1 MNEKGS
7 KQVKMVGL
15 DDMGQITALLACT
28 KSGKLLPPQLIYA
41 GKTDTCHPKVT
52 SPEKWDITHTKSH
65 WSNDDRESMI
75 RYVEKVL
82 LPYVESVRDS
92 LLITQH
98 DQMALALA
106 IFDVFKAHRSDKLL
120 ALHKKSCIAVVF
132 VPASCTDKLQPLDQ
146 TINKKYK
153 EELRKEFQMWFAN
166 MVAKKLSNKKDND
179 EICERT
185 ADIPC

>member
-1 MNEKGS
+1 MLER
-7 KQVKMVGL
+7 QMHVI
-15 DDMGQITALLACT
+15 Q
-28 KSGKLLPPQLIYA
+28 KLH
-41 GKTDTCHPKVT
+41 CT
-52 SPEKWDITHTKSH
+52 SPKKWDITHTKSH

-82 LPYVESVRDS
+82 LSYVESVRNS

-98 DQMALALA
+98 DQMALA
-106 IFDVFKAHRSDKLL
+106 IFDVFKAHCSDKLL
-120 ALHKKSCIAVVF
+120 ALHKKSRIAVVF

-146 TINKKYK
+146 RINKKYK

-185 ADIPC
+185 ADIDLQTSVIKPLHAKWLIKCHETLERDHEFITQAFNAVGIPC

>member
-1 MNEKGS
+1 MHVI
-7 KQVKMVGL
+7 Q
-15 DDMGQITALLACT
+15 
-28 KSGKLLPPQLIYA
+28 KLH
-41 GKTDTCHPKVT
+41 CT
-52 SPEKWDITHTKSH
+52 SPKKWDITHTKSH

-82 LPYVESVRDS
+82 LPYVESVRNS

-98 DQMALALA
+98 DQMALA

-120 ALHKKSCIAVVF
+120 ALHKKSRIAVVF

-146 TINKKYK
+146 RINKKYK
-153 EELRKEFQMWFAN
+153 QELRKEFQMWFAN

-179 EICERT
+179 ERT
-185 ADIPC
+185 ADIDLRTSVMKPLHAKWLIKCHKTLERDHEFITRAFKAVGIPC

>member
-1 MNEKGS
+1 MLER
-7 KQVKMVGL
+7 QLHVI
-15 DDMGQITALLACT
+15 Q
-28 KSGKLLPPQLIYA
+28 KLH
-41 GKTDTCHPKVT
+41 CT
-52 SPEKWDITHTKSH
+52 SPKKWEITHTKSH

-82 LPYVESVRDS
+82 LPYVESVRNS

-98 DQMALALA
+98 DQMALA

-120 ALHKKSCIAVVF
+120 ALHKKSRIAVVF

-146 TINKKYK
+146 RINKKYK
-153 EELRKEFQMWFAN
+153 QELRKEFQMWFAN

-185 ADIPC
+185 ADIDLQTPVIKPLHAKWLIKCHETLERDHEFITQAFNAVGIPC